1 MFTNDWIMH
10 PETQVVITE
19 IKNLLEDVKDDW
31 ADGKMPTVEDNFVG
45 IGRAQAF
52 TAILDY
58 ITRGEN

>member
-1 MFTNDWIMH
+1 MH